1 MGAVFHFSNH
11 SSFLV
16 FSLFKKV
23 PSHPSFW
30 GFAGS
35 TMNKEKRY
43 TEVYEKIHIYE
54 LTWTNLFK
62 TYSWYEKILSLDKR
76 LSSPIYLEKDPV
88 APTNSKRIPLLV
100 YVWLLLSI
108 KAEPLRI
115 SWESYLWLRSC
126 IKSMTLSSVISLKIL
141 YWITQSK
148 LTEKESFG
156 ELRWLT
162 LEELTKFIFKPTTTP
177 PLMSISI

>member
-1 MGAVFHFSNH
+1 ML
-11 SSFLV
+11 SSTFQIIPP
-16 FSLFKKV
+16 FWYSLFLKKF
-23 PSHPSFW
+23 HPTPL
-30 GFAGS
+30 FAVLQDQQW
-35 TMNKEKRY
+35 TEKRGILKFIK
-43 TEVYEKIHIYE
+43 KIHIYE

-62 TYSWYEKILSLDKR
+62 TYSCYEKILSFDKR
-76 LSSPIYLEKDPV
+76 LSSKIYLEKDPV
-88 APTNSKRIPLLV
+88 TPTNGKRIPLLV

-115 SWESYLWLRSC
+115 SWGSYLWLRSC
-126 IKSMTLSSVISLKIL
+126 IKSMTLSSLISLKIL
-141 YWITQSK
+141 YWITKSK

-177 PLMSISI
+177 PLIISI